1 MQNHCQLLVLKPCT
15 TFSSKYQ
22 RWNQNQ
28 CDSHVPVHI
37 FFALHVG
44 YMWLVLCIVFVIC
57 DWLIKSFRSFIKLF
71 SRRATGF
78 HGKTFWTE
86 LFVRKKIFSWGWS
99 KQMGRIILTVRQF
112 AWCPVPLIKLVS
124 LLWFWYYDIR
134 YKTTL
139 CIVLLKTKPELS
151 CRGHNRL
158 IVMLLNSSTC
168 ITQNKNE
175 KQKNKMFLQSYWD
188 DATWL

>member
-1 MQNHCQLLVLKPCT
+1 
-15 TFSSKYQ
+15 
-22 RWNQNQ
+22 
-28 CDSHVPVHI
+28 
-37 FFALHVG
+37 
-44 YMWLVLCIVFVIC
+44 
-57 DWLIKSFRSFIKLF
+57 
-71 SRRATGF
+71 
-78 HGKTFWTE
+78 
-86 LFVRKKIFSWGWS
+86 
-99 KQMGRIILTVRQF
+99 MGRIILTVRQF

-124 LLWFWYYDIR
+124 LLWFWFYDIR

-175 KQKNKMFLQSYWD
+175 KQKNKMFLQSY
-188 DATWL
+188 